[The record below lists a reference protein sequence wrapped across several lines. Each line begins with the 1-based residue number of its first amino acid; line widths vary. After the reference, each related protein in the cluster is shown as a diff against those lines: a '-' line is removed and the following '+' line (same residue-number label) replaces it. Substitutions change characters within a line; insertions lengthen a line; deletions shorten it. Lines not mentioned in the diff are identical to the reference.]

1 MTPDMRP
8 ATEIT
13 TGDHAYARAYARAYG
28 RYHVVR
34 GIDRFTH
41 LPTRERAAMVWIRDH
56 NDRTILAPVALDDI
70 CIFAGRTS

>member
-8 ATEIT
+8 TAEIT
-13 TGDHAYARAYARAYG
+13 TGDHAYARAYG

-41 LPTRERAAMVWIRDH
+41 LPTREPAAMVWIQDH
-56 NDRTILAPVALDDI
+56 NDRAILAPVALDDI
-70 CIFAGRTS
+70 CIFAGRAS

>member
-8 ATEIT
+8 DAEIT
-13 TGDHAYARAYARAYG
+13 TDDHAYARAYG

-41 LPTRERAAMVWIRDH
+41 LPTRERAAMVWISDH
-56 NDRTILAPVALDDI
+56 TDRPILAPVALDDI
-70 CIFAGRTS
+70 RIFPGRTA

>member
-8 ATEIT
+8 AAEIT
-13 TGDHAYARAYARAYG
+13 TGDHAYARAYG

-41 LPTRERAAMVWIRDH
+41 LPTRESAAMVWISDH
-56 NDRTILAPVALDDI
+56 NNRTILAPVALDDI
-70 CIFAGRTS
+70 RIFPGRTA

>member
-8 ATEIT
+8 ATELT
-13 TGDHAYARAYARAYG
+13 TGDHAYARAYG

-41 LPTRERAAMVWIRDH
+41 LPTRERAAMVWIQDH
-56 NDRTILAPVALDDI
+56 NHRTILAPVALDDI